1 MSYARR
7 SVSRIR
13 LRTIAAMAV
22 DASAASL
29 SLFMALELRLQ
40 GATSGMLTGTTAT
53 SAANSAACTALITVC
68 VFHAMGI
75 YRHAWRY
82 ISVKELMFMAQAT
95 TVAIGLSTL
104 ATWMLFST
112 PPWLPRSVPVIQWFV
127 LLVMLGGVRAL
138 RRMTRELLRPAS
150 ASKAVQLRATP
161 GGARE
166 KEDVLLLGDPDWAE
180 SVLRTLQAR
189 HDMDAHAV
197 GILTH
202 DDDGDRNLSIRGVP
216 ILGTI
221 DELENIVGEL
231 ARSKHKPSYIIVN
244 QGDACLTG
252 PRMAKL
258 ATRAAQLGL
267 EVARAQEPG
276 RLERARDGN
285 LDLHFLNLTDLLG
298 RPELRLDG
306 SVVREAIKGGRILV
320 TGAGGT
326 IGSELVR
333 QIASFEAAEILL
345 LDHGEYNL
353 YAIDMEVRER
363 FPKVQGT
370 PLLCSVRQRDQL
382 IRLFREHRP
391 DMVFHAAALKHV
403 PLVENN
409 LGAGVLTNVIGTRN
423 VADAVL
429 ACGAR
434 AMIQVSTDKAVN
446 PVGMMGATK
455 RLGELYC
462 QALDLATP
470 SKSKPCRFLT
480 VRFGNVLG
488 SSGSLI
494 PLFLQQLSRRRPL
507 TVTHPDIERFF
518 MTVHEAVQLIL
529 HSSAATLRGGIDRGR
544 VFVLDMG
551 APIKIVDIAR
561 RIIRA
566 AGLVPDVDVKID
578 FIGLRP
584 GEKLFEELFDESEE
598 RLPSTLPG
606 IFEAE
611 PHPIPLAELNAV
623 FERLEKLAHQGDDNS
638 IRLIMHSIIHMHEDN
653 AAPVAVTTMAKDMA
667 ATIGASNRLQAA
679 RL

>member
-1 MSYARR
+1 MSYVRR
-7 SVSRIR
+7 SAGRIR
-13 LRTIAAMAV
+13 PRHLAAIML
-22 DASAASL
+22 DASAAAS
-29 SLFMALELRLQ
+29 SLFLALHLRLQ
-40 GATSGMLTGTTAT
+40 APLPEATV
-53 SAANSAACTALITVC
+53 SAASGSALCTAIITVLL
-68 VFHAMGI
+68 FQGLGI

-82 ISVKELMFMAQAT
+82 VSVKELLFLAQAT
-95 TVAIGLSTL
+95 TATVVLSSA
-104 ATWMLFST
+104 ATWMFFSD
-112 PPWLPRSVPVIQWFV
+112 PPWLPRSVPIIQWFI
-127 LLVMLGGVRAL
+127 LLVMLGSLRVL
-138 RRMTRELLRPAS
+138 RRMARELLLPAPAS
-150 ASKAVQLRATP
+150 RHALARAP
-161 GGARE
+161 VERHAE
-166 KEDVLLLGDPDWAE
+166 PEDVLLLGDPDWAE
-180 SVLRTLQAR
+180 TALRTLQGPR
-189 HDMDAHAV
+189 NRQIRAV

-202 DDDGDRNLSIRGVP
+202 DDDGERNLSIRGVP
-216 ILGTI
+216 ILGTM

-231 ARSKHKPSYIIVN
+231 ARGKHRPSYIIVN

-276 RLERARDGN
+276 RLQKPDDGN
-285 LDLHFLNLTDLLG
+285 LDLRFVNLTDLLG

-306 SVVREAIKGGRILV
+306 TVVRNAIKGRRILV

-353 YAIDMEVRER
+353 YAIDMELRER
-363 FPKVQGT
+363 FPDVRGT
-370 PLLCSVRQRDQL
+370 PLLCSVRQRETL
-382 IRLFREHRP
+382 VKLFVKHRP
-391 DMVFHAAALKHV
+391 DLVFHAAALKHV
-403 PLVENN
+403 PLVEQN
-409 LGAGVLTNVIGTRN
+409 LSAGVLTNVIGTRN
-423 VADAVL
+423 VADAVI
-429 ACGAR
+429 ACGAS

-455 RLGELYC
+455 RMGELYC
-462 QALDLATP
+462 QALDLAAP
-470 SKSKPCRFLT
+470 GDADGCRFLT

-494 PLFLQQLSRRRPL
+494 PLLLRQLSRRGPL
-507 TVTHPDIERFF
+507 TVTHPDIERYF

-529 HSSAATLRGGIDRGR
+529 HSTAATLRGGIRRGR

-551 APIKIVDIAR
+551 DPIKIVEIAR
-561 RIIRA
+561 RMIRA
-566 AGLVPDVDVKID
+566 AGLVPDIDVKID

-611 PHPIPLAELNAV
+611 PISIPLPELQAV
-623 FERLEKLAHQGDDNS
+623 FQRLEKLAQQGDAES
-638 IRLIMHSIIHMHEDN
+638 IRLIMHSVIHMYGDDAEPAHAPAKN
-653 AAPVAVTTMAKDMA
+653 APPVIA
-667 ATIGASNRLQAA
+667 GPSELRAA

>member
-1 MSYARR
+1 MTHARR
-7 SVSRIR
+7 TAGRIR
-13 LRTIAAMAV
+13 LRYLAAILL
-22 DASAASL
+22 DASAAAL

-40 GATSGMLTGTTAT
+40 GAVSVAT
-53 SAANSAACTALITVC
+53 HPAAIDSAICTAVITVLI
-68 VFHAMGI
+68 FHGLGI

-82 ISVKELMFMAQAT
+82 ISMKELLFLAQAT
-95 TVAIGLSTL
+95 TVAIALSTM
-104 ATWMLFST
+104 ATWMFLSN
-112 PPWLPRSVPVIQWFV
+112 PPWLPRSVPIIQWFV
-127 LLVMLGGVRAL
+127 LLVMLGGLRAVRRIL
-138 RRMTRELLRPAS
+138 REVLRPVSAS
-150 ASKAVQLRATP
+150 APVILRNASDRRRA
-161 GGARE
+161 AR
-166 KEDVLLLGDPDWAE
+166 EDVLLLGDPDWAE
-180 SVLRTLQAR
+180 AVLRTLQGR
-189 HDMDAHAV
+189 HNGHNGAVHAV

-216 ILGTI
+216 ILGTM

-231 ARSKHKPSYIIVN
+231 ARGKHRPNYIIVN
-244 QGDACLTG
+244 QGDTCLTG
-252 PRMAKL
+252 PRMTKL

-276 RLERARDGN
+276 RLQRARDGN
-285 LDLHFLNLTDLLG
+285 LDLRFVNLTDLLG

-306 SVVREAIKGGRILV
+306 SVVREAVKGRRILV

-363 FPKVQGT
+363 FPQVRGT
-370 PLLCSVRQRDQL
+370 PLLCSVRQRETL
-382 IRLFREHRP
+382 IKLFRQHKP
-391 DMVFHAAALKHV
+391 DLVFHAAALKHV
-403 PLVENN
+403 PLVEHN
-409 LGAGVLTNVIGTRN
+409 LSAGVLTNVIGTRN
-423 VADAVL
+423 VADAVI

-462 QALDLATP
+462 QALDLAAP
-470 SKSKPCRFLT
+470 CEGGACRFLT

-494 PLFLQQLSRRRPL
+494 PLFLRQLSRRGPL
-507 TVTHPDIERFF
+507 TVTHPDIERYF

-551 APIKIVDIAR
+551 DPIKIVDIAR
-561 RIIRA
+561 RMIRA
-566 AGLVPDVDVKID
+566 AGLVPDIDVKID

-584 GEKLFEELFDESEE
+584 GEKLFEELFDASEK

-611 PHPIPLAELNAV
+611 PHSIPLPELQAV
-623 FERLEKLAHQGDDNS
+623 FQRLEKLALQGDSES
-638 IRLIMHSIIHMHEDN
+638 IRLIMHSVIHMYEDEQDTPLVATAIASGAGAGLTGLR
-653 AAPVAVTTMAKDMA
+653 AA
-667 ATIGASNRLQAA
+667 SL
-679 RL
+679 

>member
-1 MSYARR
+1 MSYVHR
-7 SVSRIR
+7 SAGRIR
-13 LRTIAAMAV
+13 PRYLAAILL
-22 DASAASL
+22 DASVAAL
-29 SLFMALELRLQ
+29 SLFLALELRLQ
-40 GATSGMLTGTTAT
+40 ATPSQAT
-53 SAANSAACTALITVC
+53 VSAASGSALCTAVITVL
-68 VFHAMGI
+68 VFQGLGI

-82 ISVKELMFMAQAT
+82 ISVKELLFLAQAT
-95 TVAIGLSTL
+95 TLTVVLSTG
-104 ATWMLFST
+104 ATWMFFSD
-112 PPWLPRSVPVIQWFV
+112 PPWLPRSVPIIQWFV
-127 LLVMLGGVRAL
+127 LLVMLGSLRVVR
-138 RRMTRELLRPAS
+138 RVMRELLRPAQVS
-150 ASKAVQLRATP
+150 
-161 GGARE
+161 GAHSLQKPSERNGE
-166 KEDVLLLGDPDWAE
+166 REDVLLLGDPDWAE
-180 SVLRTLQAR
+180 SILRTLQGPRNRQVRA
-189 HDMDAHAV
+189 A

-202 DDDGDRNLSIRGVP
+202 DDDGERNLSIRGVP
-216 ILGTI
+216 ILGTM

-231 ARSKHKPSYIIVN
+231 ARGRHRPSYIIVN
-244 QGDACLTG
+244 QHDACLTG

-276 RLERARDGN
+276 RLQRSGDGN
-285 LDLHFLNLTDLLG
+285 LDLRFVNLTDLLG

-306 SVVREAIKGGRILV
+306 TVVRNAIKGRRILV

-353 YAIDMEVRER
+353 YAIDMELRER
-363 FPKVQGT
+363 FPDVKGT
-370 PLLCSVRQRDQL
+370 PLLCSVRQRDSL
-382 IRLFREHRP
+382 VKLFVQHRP
-391 DMVFHAAALKHV
+391 DLVFHAAALKHV
-403 PLVENN
+403 PLVESN
-409 LGAGVLTNVIGTRN
+409 LSAGVLTNVIGTRN

-429 ACGAR
+429 ASGAK
-434 AMIQVSTDKAVN
+434 AMIQISTDKAVN

-462 QALDLATP
+462 QALDLAAPCDSGT
-470 SKSKPCRFLT
+470 CRFLT

-494 PLFLQQLSRRRPL
+494 PLFLRQLSRRGPL
-507 TVTHPDIERFF
+507 TVTHPDIERYF

-529 HSSAATLRGGIDRGR
+529 HSTAATLRGGISRGR

-551 APIKIVDIAR
+551 DPIKIVDIAR
-561 RIIRA
+561 RMIRA
-566 AGLVPDVDVKID
+566 AGLVPDIDVKID
-578 FIGLRP
+578 FVGLRP

-611 PHPIPLAELNAV
+611 PVSIPLPELQAV
-623 FERLEKLAHQGDDNS
+623 FQRLEKLAHQGDAES
-638 IRLIMHSIIHMHEDN
+638 IRLIMHSVIHMYGDDAEPARAPINN
-653 AAPVAVTTMAKDMA
+653 AAPVAAGSA
-667 ATIGASNRLQAA
+667 GLRAA